1 MKKVFRLLLL
11 LIVVFALYAGF
22 SSQEWSY
29 PIGII
34 AFCTLCFLGTLNS
47 NRSSASIRKSK
58 SSTAVVGASV
68 TSNTSSGSDCGS
80 SDGGC

>member
-11 LIVVFALYAGF
+11 LFVAFALYAGF

-29 PIGII
+29 PAGII
-34 AFCTLCFLGTLNS
+34 AFCFLCFLGTLNGKGSS
-47 NRSSASIRKSK
+47 NSTQASK
-58 SSTAVVGASV
+58 SSTAVLGANV
-68 TSNTSSGSDCGS
+68 TSNSSTGSDCGS